1 MDAWVRLPSGLLIL
15 RFVNWMEFIN
25 LFSRKNNLFKLIW
38 FLALGSAK
46 NLSFLYNIIYNIIF
60 FLLLY
65 IILYYILYYLLY
77 FIL

>member
-1 MDAWVRLPSGLLIL
+1 M
-15 RFVNWMEFIN
+15 MEFIN
-25 LFSRKNNLFKLIW
+25 LLLRKKNLFKLIW

-65 IILYYILYYLLY
+65 IIFYIIIYYNILYTHAHAREG
-77 FIL
+77 